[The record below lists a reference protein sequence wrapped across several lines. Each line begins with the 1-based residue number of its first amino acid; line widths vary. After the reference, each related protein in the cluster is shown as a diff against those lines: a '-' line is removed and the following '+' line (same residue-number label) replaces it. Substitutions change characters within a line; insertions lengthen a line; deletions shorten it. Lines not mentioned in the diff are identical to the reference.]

1 LWILKRKN
9 GSTIVFY
16 FLFICYHHCCCCLL
30 LLLLLIVLDLVE
42 SGLGVKQ
49 PFSPFVFFLVPL
61 GDRDR
66 PYMVRDKRVVDERR

>member
-1 LWILKRKN
+1 VDTKKKKWQ
-9 GSTIVFY
+9 
-16 FLFICYHHCCCCLL
+16 HHCLLFFIYLLWLLLL

-49 PFSPFVFFLVPL
+49 PFSPFVFFLLPL

-66 PYMVRDKRVVDERR
+66 PYDKRVVDERR